1 MDRLRQWSN
10 QISAQLSVL
19 TVSQRLAIGLC
30 AALVAGSLLW
40 LMQWSTT
47 PELVPLITQEFTF
60 DELEA
65 AEQSLRS
72 NGVHYE
78 VLGGARVYVRP
89 GDRHNALRLVHGAD
103 ALPEGSLYDMAMVVA
118 KSDPFQSPQARA
130 YAQTYA
136 KGNELAKIIATSPA
150 VKKASVIL
158 NPVTKRRLGGL
169 NDVPTA
175 SVTVSL
181 GAGRE
186 MNPEMVEGFA
196 KLVAGAV
203 AGLKPHNVYITDSRT
218 LRSYSMPH
226 PDDATSFDVL
236 SMVKRREEHYRAKI
250 LSKLADIPG
259 VQVAVTVELDASKRV
274 TQNVKH
280 TVSQPKVETTSST
293 ENSTARRASEPGVQ
307 ANLGQALSVGGGG
320 QTQSTEETKV
330 ENFEPKISRTETI
343 EQFPFATKKI
353 TAAIGIPR
361 SFVVGV
367 FRLQHPE
374 SPEDPR
380 DDDAQFVAVR
390 DAQVSRVK
398 ASVERI
404 VMADPQDVEV
414 DVYPDVEWTSD
425 GEVWS
430 RTPGATAL
438 ARQSGDAMNTL
449 GLVRTYGPQA
459 GLAALALVSLVMM
472 MRIVRKS
479 SDTLA
484 TRRRRPPDVSPVS
497 EEEVV
502 SLAVGSMPVGRAEVS
517 ESMLTGKELDPDTL
531 RYQELGQEV
540 ARMVDSD
547 PEGSADL
554 IRRWLEER

>member
-1 MDRLRQWSN
+1 MDRLREWSN

-40 LMQWSTT
+40 LLQWSTT

-65 AEQSLRS
+65 AEQSLGS
-72 NGVHYE
+72 NGIHYE
-78 VLGGARVYVRP
+78 VLGAARIYVRP
-89 GDRHNALRLVHGAD
+89 ADRHNALRLVHGAD
-103 ALPEGSLYDMAMVVA
+103 ALPDGSLYDMATVVMD
-118 KSDPFQSPQARA
+118 SDPFQSPQARA

-150 VKKASVIL
+150 VRKASVIL
-158 NPVTKRRLGGL
+158 NPVTKRRLGGIT
-169 NDVPTA
+169 DVPTA
-175 SVTVSL
+175 SVTVGL
-181 GAGRE
+181 GSSRE
-186 MNPEMVEGFA
+186 MTPEMVEGFA

-218 LRSYSMPH
+218 LRSYGVPH

-250 LSKLADIPG
+250 LGKLADIPG
-259 VQVAVTVELDASKRV
+259 VQVAVSVELDASKRV

-280 TVSQPKVETTSST
+280 TVSQPKMETTSST
-293 ENSTARRASEPGVQ
+293 ENSTAVRPSEPGVQ
-307 ANLGQALSVGGGG
+307 ANLGQALSVGGEG
-320 QTQSTEETKV
+320 QGQSTEQTMV
-330 ENFEPKISRTETI
+330 ENFEPQVSRTETI

-353 TAAIGIPR
+353 TAAVGIPR
-361 SFVVGV
+361 SFIVGV
-367 FRLQHPE
+367 FRLQHPD
-374 SPEDPR
+374 SADDPK

-404 VMADPQDVEV
+404 VMADPGDVEV
-414 DVYPDVEWTSD
+414 DVYPDMEWTSD
-425 GEVWS
+425 GQVWS
-430 RTPGATAL
+430 RAPGAVAL
-438 ARQSGDAMNTL
+438 AHQGGDAMDTL
-449 GLVRTYGPQA
+449 GLVRTYAPQA
-459 GLAALALVSLVMM
+459 GLATLALVSLAMM

-484 TRRRRPPDVSPVS
+484 TRRRRRPDAGPSS
-497 EEEVV
+497 QEDAT
-502 SLAVGSMPVGRAEVS
+502 SLAVGPLPVGQAEVS

-540 ARMVDSD
+540 AKMVDSD
-547 PEGSADL
+547 PAGSAEL
-554 IRRWLEER
+554 IRRWLEKS